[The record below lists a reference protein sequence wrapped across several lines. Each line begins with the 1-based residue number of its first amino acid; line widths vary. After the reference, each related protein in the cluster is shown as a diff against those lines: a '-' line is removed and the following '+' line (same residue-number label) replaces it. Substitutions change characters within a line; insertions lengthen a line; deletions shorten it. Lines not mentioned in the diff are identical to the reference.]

1 MTAKKWT
8 ILVYLAGDNN
18 LDEAGAQDIAE
29 MAKVGSNNDVN
40 IVVQFDRAGTAGT
53 QRLYI
58 TKGGGYPKDSVENLG
73 ETNTGDPKILV
84 DFLKWGITTYPAQHY
99 MAVLWNHGSGWNED
113 EVYDKAVKLSPEK
126 EKISKSAKMAFRTK
140 KIRTA
145 MFSTTIE
152 EVLKQTAEIRGILYD
167 DESKDFLDNAELK
180 NVLTEV
186 AKSLPN
192 KRFDVIGF
200 DACLMNT
207 LEVAFQVKDTANIL
221 VGSEETEPNAGW
233 AYDKMLGALCANPS
247 MNPVDL
253 GKVIVDSYTKSYDN
267 GANSEAVTMAA
278 VNLENINGF
287 MTVFNKWAVVLT
299 KNIKNPET
307 FNSVMGIVDRIQK
320 FEFQTYKDLYDFARL
335 VKDKSKVKDIQD
347 ASQALMDALKP
358 ADNNYVISAKALTS
372 KMANAHGVSIYF
384 PGRQSYLKYYNKL
397 DFSKKGKWD
406 EFIKAYQ
413 KVYDTV

>member
-1 MTAKKWT
+1 
-8 ILVYLAGDNN
+8 
-18 LDEAGAQDIAE
+18 
-29 MAKVGSNNDVN
+29 
-40 IVVQFDRAGTAGT
+40 
-53 QRLYI
+53 
-58 TKGGGYPKDSVENLG
+58 
-73 ETNTGDPKILV
+73 
-84 DFLKWGITTYPAQHY
+84 
-99 MAVLWNHGSGWNED
+99 
-113 EVYDKAVKLSPEK
+113 
-126 EKISKSAKMAFRTK
+126 MAFRTK

-152 EVLKQTAEIRGILYD
+152 EVLKQNAEIRGILYD

-180 NVLTEV
+180 NVLTEI

-278 VNLENINGF
+278 VNLEKINGF

>member
-1 MTAKKWT
+1 
-8 ILVYLAGDNN
+8 
-18 LDEAGAQDIAE
+18 
-29 MAKVGSNNDVN
+29 

-58 TKGGGYPKDSVENLG
+58 TNGGGYPKDNVANLG
-73 ETNTGDPKILV
+73 ETNTGDPKILI
-84 DFLKWGITTYPAQHY
+84 DFLKWGIATYPAQHY
-99 MAVLWNHGSGWNED
+99 MTVLWNHGSGWNED

-126 EKISKSAKMAFRTK
+126 EKLSKSAKRAFRRR

-152 EVLKQTAEIRGILYD
+152 EILKQNAELRGILYD

-180 NVLTEV
+180 NVFTEA

-192 KRFDVIGF
+192 KRFDIIGF
-200 DACLMNT
+200 DACLMNG
-207 LEVAFQVKDTANIL
+207 LEVAFQIKDTANIL

-233 AYDKMLGALCANPS
+233 AYDKMLAALCANPS
-247 MNPVDL
+247 MTPEDL
-253 GKVIVDSYTKSYDN
+253 GKVAVDTYTKSYDN

-278 VNLENINGF
+278 VNLEKLNDF

-299 KNIKNPET
+299 NNIKNPET
-307 FNSVMGIVDRIQK
+307 FNSVLGIVDKIQQ

-335 VKDKSKVKDIQD
+335 VKEKSKVKEIQD

-372 KMANAHGVSIYF
+372 KMANANGVSIYF
-384 PGRQSYLKYYNKL
+384 PGRQSYLKYYDRL
-397 DFSKKGKWD
+397 DFSKKGKWA
-406 EFIKAYQ
+406 EFIKTYQ